1 MRQISTRISGIF
13 GICKHQTSHKNGYFG
28 GTLRT
33 KKTGHRTLEKTQG
46 ILQKIQ
52 AIYFKI
58 QGTYFK
64 ISALYFS
71 RKIASDF
78 QQLTNGVFQA
88 FKSRRNRVKNR
99 RVPHPPAP
107 IMPV

>member
-1 MRQISTRISGIF
+1 MPRISTRISGVF

-33 KKTGHRTLEKTQG
+33 EKPGHAMQKKTQG
-46 ILQKIQ
+46 MLQKIQ

-71 RKIASDF
+71 RKFVSDF
-78 QQLTNGVFQA
+78 QQLTNGFFQA
-88 FKSRRNRVKNR
+88 FKSQ
-99 RVPHPPAP
+99 
-107 IMPV
+107 

>member
-1 MRQISTRISGIF
+1 MEFASTKRATKTDISAAH
-13 GICKHQTSHKNGYFG
+13 CAQ
-28 GTLRT
+28 